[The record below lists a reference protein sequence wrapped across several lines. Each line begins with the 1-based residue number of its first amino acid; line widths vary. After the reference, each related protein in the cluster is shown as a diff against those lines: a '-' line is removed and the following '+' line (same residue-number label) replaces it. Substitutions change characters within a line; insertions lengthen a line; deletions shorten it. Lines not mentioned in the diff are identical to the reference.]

1 MELLD
6 WTAPRDTLR
15 PGIHL
20 GIGKTVYTM
29 LVLTSKIRQVC
40 AINSHLIVILE
51 GEEAKTRLAQ
61 QLWAILGWSMP
72 QRHSYYQYFALIPVE
87 WSLISN

>member
-1 MELLD
+1 MTLLVAPSARGLHPRHLRRCVELLD
-6 WTAPRDTLR
+6 WTAPRDTPR

-40 AINSHLIVILE
+40 AVNSHLIVILE

-61 QLWAILGWSMP
+61 QL
-72 QRHSYYQYFALIPVE
+72 
-87 WSLISN
+87 

>member
-1 MELLD
+1 MTLLEIKIMKCSVAPSARGLHPRHLRRCVELLD
-6 WTAPRDTLR
+6 WTPRDTPR

-40 AINSHLIVILE
+40 AVNSHLIVILE

-61 QLWAILGWSMP
+61 QL
-72 QRHSYYQYFALIPVE
+72 
-87 WSLISN
+87 